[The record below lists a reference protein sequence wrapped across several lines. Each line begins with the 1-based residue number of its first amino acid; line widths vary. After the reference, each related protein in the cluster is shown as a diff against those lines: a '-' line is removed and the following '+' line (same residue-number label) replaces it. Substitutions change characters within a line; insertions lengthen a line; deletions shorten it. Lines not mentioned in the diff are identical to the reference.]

1 LEVSEV
7 KPADI
12 HPGHQSWKE
21 VDGIRH
27 NEAMML
33 EKHTTK
39 NGIHCSS
46 KKNKQIRELNIN
58 KLVKLLLKKYT
69 ITMV

>member
-1 LEVSEV
+1 MESGTM
-7 KPADI
+7 K
-12 HPGHQSWKE
+12 
-21 VDGIRH
+21 
-27 NEAMML
+27 AMML

-46 KKNKQIRELNIN
+46 KRNKQIRELNIN

>member
-1 LEVSEV
+1 MESGTM
-7 KPADI
+7 K
-12 HPGHQSWKE
+12 
-21 VDGIRH
+21 
-27 NEAMML
+27 AMML

-46 KKNKQIRELNIN
+46 KKSKQRRELNIN